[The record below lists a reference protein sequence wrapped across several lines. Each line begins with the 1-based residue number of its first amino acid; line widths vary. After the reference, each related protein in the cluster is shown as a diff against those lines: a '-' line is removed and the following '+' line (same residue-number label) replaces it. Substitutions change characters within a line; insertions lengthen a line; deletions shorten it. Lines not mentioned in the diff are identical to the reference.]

1 MTPTRGRPAA
11 AGRSGPEGAPPA
23 VPPSAG
29 RALPARAWARA
40 ATAAL
45 AACLLLAGRAAPQAS
60 SPPRGVDSLRVG
72 LALSGGSARGFAHV
86 GVLRALEEMGVP
98 IHRVAGV
105 SMGAVVGGLYAVGYG
120 PDRLERLAVE
130 QDWAALFSESEP
142 IGAAWPGTGTRG
154 VRHALSLPLRSGRPT
169 LPTGL
174 VAGQRVTQ
182 LLTRLTWHVHPTDDF
197 RRLPVPF
204 ATVATDLETG
214 EPVALVRGSLPLAL
228 RASLAIPS
236 VFTPVRL
243 DGRYFVDGGV
253 SRNLP
258 AEDVRRLGADVVV
271 CSDVTEPLEPADSV
285 RTFLDVL
292 TQTISFRTVREVER
306 QRELC
311 DVLIRP
317 ELDGLGSYS
326 FGRAEAWIARGDS
339 SARAVRD
346 TLRALVSRAGAP
358 PERPE
363 PPALSPGAD
372 SVVVAAV
379 RFPGL
384 AAGRARYLRRVVG
397 VPVGEPVTVERLDR
411 EVGRLYDAGLF
422 SRVTYRLMDP
432 PPGSRVGRL
441 PRRTLVVETTPG
453 GRRELRAGLRFD
465 SHRQAAVLFTVD
477 LPRLPGLGSAGQV
490 DVRLG
495 EQLHFEARQR
505 FRPTFAPGF
514 LLGAR
519 AGYRRTPLE
528 LPAPSGGTDLEVS
541 AEAVDGGLLL
551 GRLVGRQAVIGVEA
565 GGEWFEV
572 DAEEGAETPE
582 PGGWLATAAAL
593 AAVDTRDRTAFTRS
607 GVRLDLRLEAAS
619 EIDGGRELVQSWGDL
634 ELHVPL
640 SEDWT
645 ARARATTGSTAG
657 DAPPV
662 HRSFFLGGAVP
673 DRVAP
678 RRRLTLPGLAPQAL
692 RGGTVQRAAAG
703 LRVQVGSDL
712 HLGLGWTGGDVRPD
726 WAVRLPEWTHGFSAT
741 AGVRTPL
748 GPVRIV
754 VAEATGSGG
763 PRFAIDAG
771 GPF

>member
-1 MTPTRGRPAA
+1 MTPIRGGSAA
-11 AGRSGPEGAPPA
+11 KYRTA
-23 VPPSAG
+23 VPSSAA
-29 RALPARAWARA
+29 RASPARACKRA
-40 ATAAL
+40 ASAAL
-45 AACLLLAGRAAPQAS
+45 VACLLLAGRAAAQEPA
-60 SPPRGVDSLRVG
+60 PRPAGDSLRVG

-86 GVLRALEEMGVP
+86 GVLRALEDLDVP
-98 IHRVAGV
+98 VHRVAGV
-105 SMGAVVGGLYAVGYG
+105 SMGAVVGALYAVGYG
-120 PDRLERLAVE
+120 PDQLERIAVG
-130 QDWAALFSESEP
+130 QDWDALFAESEP
-142 IGAAWPGTGTRG
+142 VGAAWPGTGSRG

-174 VAGQRVTQ
+174 VAGQRITQ

-197 RRLPVPF
+197 RRLPLPF
-204 ATVATDLETG
+204 ATLATDLETG
-214 EPVALVRGSLPLAL
+214 EPVPLVRGSLPLAL

-243 DGRYFVDGGV
+243 DGRYLVDGGV

-258 AEDVRRLGADVVV
+258 AEDVRRMGADVVV
-271 CSDVTEPLEPADSV
+271 CSDVTEPLQPADSV

-292 TQTISFRTVREVER
+292 VQTISFRTVRGVER
-306 QRELC
+306 QREIC

-317 ELDGLGSYS
+317 ELEGLGSYS
-326 FGRAEAWIARGDS
+326 FGRAESWITRGDS
-339 SARAVRD
+339 AARGFRD
-346 TLRALVSRAGAP
+346 TLRALADRAGAP

-363 PPALSPGAD
+363 ASVLSAGAD

-384 AAGRARYLRRVVG
+384 AAGRARYLRRAMG

-411 EVGRLYDAGLF
+411 EVGRLYDARLF
-422 SRVTYRLMDP
+422 SRVTWRLEEP
-432 PPGSRVGRL
+432 PPGSPEGRL
-441 PRRTLVVETTPG
+441 PRRTLVVEARPG

-465 SHRQAAVLFTVD
+465 SHRQAAVLFSVD
-477 LPRLPGLGSAGQV
+477 LPRLFGFGSAAQV

-505 FRPTFAPGF
+505 FRPSFAPGF

-528 LPAPSGGTDLEVS
+528 LPAPSGGPDLDVS

-551 GRLVGRQAVIGVEA
+551 GRLVGRKGVIGLEA

-572 DAEEGAETPE
+572 DAEEGTMPPE
-582 PGGWLATAAAL
+582 PGGWLATATAL
-593 AAVDTRDRTAFTRS
+593 AAVDTRDRTDFTRS

-619 EIDGGRELVQSWGDL
+619 EIGGGRELVQSWGDL
-634 ELHVPL
+634 EVHVPL

-692 RGGTVQRAAAG
+692 RGSTVQRAAAG
-703 LRVQVGSDL
+703 LRVLVGSDL

-726 WAVRLPEWTHGFSAT
+726 WDLRLPDWTHGFSVS

-748 GPVRIV
+748 GPVRLV
-754 VAEATGSGG
+754 VAKTTGSAG
-763 PRFAIDAG
+763 PRVAIDAG
-771 GPF
+771 GQF